1 LILTLVVF
9 AVIVDVAAKDVT
21 VKPLDVE
28 TTADDFRVPELSAAA
43 DAVDAV
49 DVVDAVDAVEVS
61 QAAVELLDD
70 RNGFESLPP

>member
-1 LILTLVVF
+1 MILTLVVF

-49 DVVDAVDAVEVS
+49 EVS